1 MFRLVYQRGKWE
13 PTNEEPY
20 DMDEEYLSKAF
31 FKFINR
37 YIVVPTFKRG
47 FGKLISNPLTGRIMV
62 LETIGRKTGKI
73 RYTPVSYALMD
84 ESIYCYQGRHLK
96 GKWYLNILANPQV
109 ELLLP
114 SSHMIG
120 HAEEVSDPK
129 EAARAIRQILRGS
142 GLGGLIYGFNP
153 FTVTDD
159 VLQKKTEGIP
169 VIRIKPVYP
178 YNNSQT
184 KIAN

>member
-1 MFRLVYQRGKWE
+1 
-13 PTNEEPY
+13 
-20 DMDEEYLSKAF
+20 MDEKYLSRAF
-31 FKFINR
+31 FKFVNR
-37 YIVVPTFKRG
+37 YIVVPAFRRG
-47 FGKLISNPLTGRIMV
+47 FGSLLSNPLTGRVMV
-62 LETIGRKTGKI
+62 LETIGRKTGKT
-73 RYTPVSYALMD
+73 RYTPVNYALMG

-114 SSHMIG
+114 SRHMIG

-142 GLGGLIYGFNP
+142 GLGGLIYGFDP

-159 VLQKKTEGIP
+159 VLQKKTGGIP
-169 VIRIKPVYP
+169 VIRIRPVYP
-178 YNNSQT
+178 YYNPQT
-184 KIAN
+184 